1 MKVALLNEK
10 IQIQKAVVTTDAIGN
25 RKNTW
30 EDYFSCYATISGE
43 SGSEANAA
51 GMTVEDV
58 DITFTVRWCK
68 SVSLVHSARYRIIF
82 HDEIYNICVV
92 DHMNYKKKSIKM
104 KCQKVRR

>member
-1 MKVALLNEK
+1 MKKFRFL
-10 IQIQKAVVTTDAIGN
+10 KAVVTTDAIGN